1 MSRIIPTVL
10 VCAGF
15 TLGVAACGH
24 AAPDDA
30 ASGSPATSSVDAEH
44 AAARDHND
52 GARDAAPAPIPVDPK
67 EYARLHNA
75 ALDPTR
81 DDWDAA
87 LADLAVA
94 GDAFTLVHLERVDR
108 ATLDATQSARLDAT
122 LAALTQR
129 HPDDVPRLHT
139 DDLVPLLERAAYTDL
154 MCDPLERTLP
164 PWARALVIA
173 QLDDPALRAEVE
185 RLSAGHTPMFDT
197 DTMFSSMSARV
208 PLYARRILDEAAE

>member
-1 MSRIIPTVL
+1 MPRVITTAL

-15 TLGVAACGH
+15 ALGLAACGDAAGSTSGATSDASTDAAQH
-24 AAPDDA
+24 AAGDK
-30 ASGSPATSSVDAEH
+30 
-44 AAARDHND
+44 AARDV
-52 GARDAAPAPIPVDPK
+52 ASTPIPVDPK

-81 DDWDAA
+81 DEWDAA

-129 HPDDVPRLHT
+129 HPGDGPRLHPG
-139 DDLVPLLERAAYTDL
+139 DLVPLLERAAYTDL

-185 RLSAGHTPMFDT
+185 RLSAGHTPSFDT
-197 DTMFSSMSARV
+197 ETLFSSMSARV